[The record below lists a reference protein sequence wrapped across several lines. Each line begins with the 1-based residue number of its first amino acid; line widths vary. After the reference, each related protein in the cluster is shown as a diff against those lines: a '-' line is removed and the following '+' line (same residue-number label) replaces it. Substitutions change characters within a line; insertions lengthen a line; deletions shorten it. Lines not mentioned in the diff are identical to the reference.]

1 MAIARFGRQVKR
13 SYQSYGFCVKLS
25 ATVIL
30 GLCFVIVWSVFSSFS
45 VTSQRETFDDIAEPV
60 SAASNGKVSN
70 FGVHSEKI
78 VPKKEKEGDKQ
89 RFESGLGDKDKKIIN
104 GSVPLKSE
112 KKPKILNADG
122 GGNGGDGNS
131 KLSKR
136 DAENK
141 NREDVGSEVVKEE
154 VTREK
159 DDDDEGNDKEG
170 NDADGDG
177 NANESVEED
186 ANFINAEELDQEASE
201 EDNGGSRKANKKT
214 LGPVFDPKKRYT
226 WKLCNTRSKHNYIPC
241 IDIESATGRLQSYRH
256 RERSCP
262 RSAVMCLAPL
272 PRDGYGTPVR
282 WPESKV
288 KILYKN
294 VEHPKLATY
303 IKTQDW
309 LVESREYLTFPQN
322 QSVFKGGI
330 QHYLESIEEM
340 VPDIEWGKNIR
351 IVLDMGCKDSSF
363 TASLLEK
370 DVLTL
375 TLGLK
380 DDLVDLAQ
388 VALERGFPAVVS
400 PFATRRLP
408 FPSGVFDAI
417 HCGECSISWHSNGA
431 KLILEMNRMLRPG
444 GYFILSTKHNSIEA
458 EEALS
463 MLTSSI
469 CWNILADKTDELSDI
484 GMKIYQKPEANDIYE
499 LRRKKVPPICQENE
513 NPDFAWYA
521 PLKTCLH
528 TIPEAIEQRGTEWP
542 AEWPKRLHTFPE
554 WMNNRE
560 KLIADSEHWKSIV
573 NKSYLVGM
581 DIDWSTI
588 RNVMDMKAI
597 SGGFAAALSDQ
608 NVWVMNVVPV
618 HAPDTLPIIFE
629 RGLFGVYH
637 DWCES
642 FGSYPRSY
650 DLLHADHLFSRLK
663 KRCKQAIVIVVEMDR
678 LLRPGGWAIIR
689 DKVEILN
696 PLEDILRSLHWE
708 IRMTFAQD
716 REGIL
721 SAQKTTWRP

>member
-1 MAIARFGRQVKR
+1 MAIARFGHQVKR
-13 SYQSYGFCVKLS
+13 SYLSYGFCVKLS

-112 KKPKILNADG
+112 KQPKNVNADG

-141 NREDVGSEVVKEE
+141 NQGDVGSEVVEEE

-262 RSAVMCLAPL
+262 RSAVMCLVPL

-288 KILYKN
+288 KVYL
-294 VEHPKLATY
+294 HSCY
-303 IKTQDW
+303 I
-309 LVESREYLTFPQN
+309 
-322 QSVFKGGI
+322 
-330 QHYLESIEEM
+330 
-340 VPDIEWGKNIR
+340 
-351 IVLDMGCKDSSF
+351 
-363 TASLLEK
+363 
-370 DVLTL
+370 
-375 TLGLK
+375 
-380 DDLVDLAQ
+380 
-388 VALERGFPAVVS
+388 
-400 PFATRRLP
+400 
-408 FPSGVFDAI
+408 
-417 HCGECSISWHSNGA
+417 
-431 KLILEMNRMLRPG
+431 
-444 GYFILSTKHNSIEA
+444 
-458 EEALS
+458 
-463 MLTSSI
+463 
-469 CWNILADKTDELSDI
+469 
-484 GMKIYQKPEANDIYE
+484 
-499 LRRKKVPPICQENE
+499 
-513 NPDFAWYA
+513 
-521 PLKTCLH
+521 
-528 TIPEAIEQRGTEWP
+528 
-542 AEWPKRLHTFPE
+542 
-554 WMNNRE
+554 
-560 KLIADSEHWKSIV
+560 
-573 NKSYLVGM
+573 
-581 DIDWSTI
+581 
-588 RNVMDMKAI
+588 
-597 SGGFAAALSDQ
+597 
-608 NVWVMNVVPV
+608 
-618 HAPDTLPIIFE
+618 
-629 RGLFGVYH
+629 
-637 DWCES
+637 
-642 FGSYPRSY
+642 
-650 DLLHADHLFSRLK
+650 
-663 KRCKQAIVIVVEMDR
+663 RC
-678 LLRPGGWAIIR
+678 
-689 DKVEILN
+689 
-696 PLEDILRSLHWE
+696 
-708 IRMTFAQD
+708 
-716 REGIL
+716 
-721 SAQKTTWRP
+721 